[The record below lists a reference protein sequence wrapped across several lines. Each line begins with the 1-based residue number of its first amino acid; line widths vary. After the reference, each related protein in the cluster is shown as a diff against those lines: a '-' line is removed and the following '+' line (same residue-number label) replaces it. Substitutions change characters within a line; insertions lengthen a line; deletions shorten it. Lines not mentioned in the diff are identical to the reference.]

1 MLARRKQQLAI
12 KGDENGAAASEAL
25 PAGSVGTVAEGGPK
39 KSAAGSN
46 LGDSPQRKRR
56 RDRSKE
62 RGAAGERDRSHKS
75 KDRKR
80 EKKRKHSKSKRRKRD
95 RSKEDSAAGGGAA
108 ASRNQNALDAL
119 ASTA

>member
-62 RGAAGERDRSHKS
+62 RGAGERDRSHKS

-95 RSKEDSAAGGGAA
+95 RSKEDSATRGGAA
-108 ASRNQNALDAL
+108 ASRN
-119 ASTA
+119 

>member
-46 LGDSPQRKRR
+46 LGDSP
-56 RDRSKE
+56 
-62 RGAAGERDRSHKS
+62 
-75 KDRKR
+75 
-80 EKKRKHSKSKRRKRD
+80 
-95 RSKEDSAAGGGAA
+95 
-108 ASRNQNALDAL
+108 
-119 ASTA
+119 